1 MSAAAV
7 QTPVPLS
14 GSALQSQTLPPLR
27 EELNLFAGAPSM
39 DGAPTWI
46 LQDPVAH
53 RFYRIGWQ
61 EYEIL
66 LRWNMRAGDMLR
78 EIAQQTTLNV
88 SESDVEKLLKFLATH
103 NLIQSRGP
111 MALQR
116 LQEHAAKLNRRDL
129 VWVVKNYLFIRIPL
143 VRPDKFLEHTLP
155 LIRWLGTR
163 AFFLVT
169 LIAAITGI
177 WLAQRNWDGFL
188 SQFPY
193 FFSLQ
198 GVVTMFVTL
207 TFAKILHELG
217 HAYTCK
223 HFGCKV
229 PSMGVALLVLW
240 PVLYTDASDSWRL
253 TSRRQRFI
261 IGAAGMSTELTIAV
275 YATLL
280 WNFLPDGPLRSSVFL
295 LATTTWIVTL
305 LINLNP
311 FMRFDGYYLL
321 SDSLGIP
328 NLQDRAFA
336 IARWRLREALFGF
349 NEPIPERF
357 QPRTYRILLIYS
369 YGTWIYRF
377 FLFIGIALLVYFL
390 FFKILGIALMIIE
403 LAWFIGK
410 PVANELKAWHERKD
424 KMEINLQTL
433 RTAGLSFALV
443 LLLVIPWQSDS
454 VAPALWRAEEH
465 ASLYSPM
472 AATITTINVQPG
484 SRVQQGDVLFELH
497 SPQLSFEIAQ
507 GETILEMLR
516 WQTEFQGFNLE
527 LLERAPVIWQQLQ
540 AETASQHARLEQ
552 ASQLQITS
560 PINGVVRELQQG
572 LSVGMWLPENEKLG
586 AVLSPNASVVEAWLN
601 ESDLSRIDTAARGRF
616 YPEDPTRPPFDI
628 QVTSIDTASS
638 RSLSE
643 PYLASVHGGPIAVRI
658 DQDDLLIPENP
669 VYRVRAIPEFT
680 EAAPEHILRG
690 TIRIE
695 GDRQSIIG
703 RVWRSVL
710 AILIRESGF

>member
-53 RFYRIGWQ
+53 RFYRIGWL

-261 IGAAGMSTELTIAV
+261 IGAAGMATELTIAV

-280 WNFLPDGPLRSSVFL
+280 WNFLPDGPLRSSVFC
-295 LATTTWIVTL
+295 
-305 LINLNP
+305 
-311 FMRFDGYYLL
+311 
-321 SDSLGIP
+321 
-328 NLQDRAFA
+328 
-336 IARWRLREALFGF
+336 WR
-349 NEPIPERF
+349 P
-357 QPRTYRILLIYS
+357 
-369 YGTWIYRF
+369 
-377 FLFIGIALLVYFL
+377 
-390 FFKILGIALMIIE
+390 
-403 LAWFIGK
+403 
-410 PVANELKAWHERKD
+410 
-424 KMEINLQTL
+424 
-433 RTAGLSFALV
+433 
-443 LLLVIPWQSDS
+443 
-454 VAPALWRAEEH
+454 
-465 ASLYSPM
+465 
-472 AATITTINVQPG
+472 QPG
-484 SRVQQGDVLFELH
+484 L
-497 SPQLSFEIAQ
+497 
-507 GETILEMLR
+507 
-516 WQTEFQGFNLE
+516 
-527 LLERAPVIWQQLQ
+527 
-540 AETASQHARLEQ
+540 
-552 ASQLQITS
+552 
-560 PINGVVRELQQG
+560 
-572 LSVGMWLPENEKLG
+572 
-586 AVLSPNASVVEAWLN
+586 
-601 ESDLSRIDTAARGRF
+601 
-616 YPEDPTRPPFDI
+616 
-628 QVTSIDTASS
+628 
-638 RSLSE
+638 
-643 PYLASVHGGPIAVRI
+643 
-658 DQDDLLIPENP
+658 
-669 VYRVRAIPEFT
+669 
-680 EAAPEHILRG
+680 
-690 TIRIE
+690 
-695 GDRQSIIG
+695 
-703 RVWRSVL
+703 
-710 AILIRESGF
+710 